1 MDIFPKKF
9 IKRRKIN
16 LSENL
21 QILFLRRMS
30 RLLASGYPLLEA
42 LQVLKWDKHL
52 APPAASISRALKN
65 GNSIDASFLQANFHH
80 TIVGYLSFVKS
91 NGDLEG
97 SIKKCLFMFENRI
110 KYRNKFLQTVRYPLT
125 LLFIFI
131 VLLYV
136 IQLFVLP
143 SFADLFQTTAH
154 APASL
159 VFSILI
165 IDLLF
170 NAGLTVILSLLIGFL
185 GWRIMKNK
193 LSIETQIKIIQSLPV
208 YRKMVKL
215 QTSFHFSTHFSTL
228 LKTGMPYKDILDH
241 MSEQRQLPVL
251 SHYSVLIKQELIK
264 GIAIA
269 SLLSR
274 FSLLEKQLTGI
285 FQNTQNSE
293 ALAKD
298 LSIYAELLT
307 EEIERKTMKTIAYIQ
322 PVFFAILAGFIMFI
336 YITLMW
342 PMFQLL
348 QTI

>member
-1 MDIFPKKF
+1 M
-9 IKRRKIN
+9 N

-21 QILFLRRMS
+21 QILFLQRIS
-30 RLLASGYPLLEA
+30 RLLSSGYPLLEA
-42 LQVLKWDKHL
+42 LQVLKWDKQL
-52 APPAASISRALKN
+52 IIPAETIIRSLKN
-65 GNSIDASFLQANFHH
+65 GQSIDASFDKANFHQ

-97 SIKKCLFMFENRI
+97 SIEKCLFMFESRI
-110 KYRNKFLQTVRYPLT
+110 KYRNKFLQTARYPLI

-143 SFADLFQTTAH
+143 SFADLFQSSSQASS
-154 APASL
+154 SL
-159 VFSILI
+159 VFSIFI
-165 IDLLF
+165 IDFLF
-170 NAGLTVILSLLIGFL
+170 NTGLFVILILLIGFL

-193 LSIETQIKIIQSLPV
+193 INIETQIKMINALFV

-215 QTSFHFSTHFSTL
+215 QTSFHFATHFGTL
-228 LKTGMPYKDILDH
+228 LKTGMPYKDILEH
-241 MSEQRQLPVL
+241 MADQKQLPVL
-251 SHYSVLIKQELIK
+251 SHYSLLIKEELTK
-264 GIAIA
+264 GIPIV
-269 SLLSR
+269 SLISQ

-293 ALAKD
+293 SLAKD

-307 EEIERKTMKTIAYIQ
+307 DEIERKTMKTITYIQ

-342 PMFQLL
+342 PMFQLI